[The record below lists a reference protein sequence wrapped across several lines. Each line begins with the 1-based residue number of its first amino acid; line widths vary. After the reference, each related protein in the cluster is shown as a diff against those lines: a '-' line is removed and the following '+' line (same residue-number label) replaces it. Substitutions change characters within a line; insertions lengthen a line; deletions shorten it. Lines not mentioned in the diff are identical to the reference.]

1 MRAFFNSIN
10 DFKDHLD
17 SAIFLSIPALI
28 GILLTFLFSKNFY
41 LAIGSVFLRS
51 SDILYISFYEL
62 LIAIFVVIFSI
73 SMFSFTVIGIS
84 LLVKEKRTH
93 VSVTSKKFL
102 NSIKSYMP
110 SVVFFYFVLFIIS
123 FILQFLSL
131 YINLLPLFHVLLF
144 LFFGLMF
151 FVPFAISIDDYPLL
165 TAIRKSFSLTIK
177 RPFAFVFWFLF
188 NFIVIVVISSF
199 LFFFLS
205 YEIANYIIYIV
216 SSLLILPFSTILAAH
231 LYMDKYP
238 LS

>member
-1 MRAFFNSIN
+1 MRAFFNTIN

-62 LIAIFVVIFSI
+62 LIALFVVIFSI

-93 VSVTSKKFL
+93 ISITSKKFL

-131 YINLLPLFHVLLF
+131 YINLLPLFHILLF

-151 FVPFAISIDDYPLL
+151 FVPFAISIDDYHLL

-205 YEIANYIIYIV
+205 YEIANYIIYII
-216 SSLLILPFSTILAAH
+216 SSLFILPFSTILAAH